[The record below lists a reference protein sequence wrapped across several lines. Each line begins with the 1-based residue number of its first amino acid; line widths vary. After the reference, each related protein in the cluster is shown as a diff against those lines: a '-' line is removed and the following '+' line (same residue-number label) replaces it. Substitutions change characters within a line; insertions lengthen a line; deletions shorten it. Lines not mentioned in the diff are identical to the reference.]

1 MASSLSFLL
10 LFSIFH
16 SLERSVLSSAIS
28 SDSISFNS
36 SLSGAQ
42 TIVSKGG
49 NFALGFFHLGNNSS
63 PNFYLGIWYYK
74 ISQFASVWVANREV
88 PISDPSSS
96 ELTISKE
103 GNLILTNQFKTHIWS
118 TNITSATSNYATV
131 AEILDT
137 GNLIL
142 RDGSEPSKVYWQ
154 SIDHPSDTWLP
165 GGKLGRNK
173 VTGERQRLTSWRN
186 SEDPAP
192 GIFSLETDPNGTS
205 QYFIFW
211 NRTKP
216 FWTSGEWNGEI
227 FAAVPEMTPHYI
239 YNFEYVNNANESY
252 FTYSLQDDKLI
263 SRLVLDLSGQ
273 IKELTWMEN
282 AQEWIL
288 FWSQPKQQCDV
299 YALCG
304 PFGRCDGNSFPY
316 CSCMKG
322 FSEASPS
329 DWALRDWSRGCKR
342 NTSLQCSSNS
352 TSLSGSEKKDK
363 FFLMSD
369 VSLPANP
376 HSLAVGSIEDC
387 ELACLKNCVCTAY
400 SYSGGCNVWY
410 GGLLDLQQNSSGET
424 LYLRLASSELPN
436 SGTKKGKT
444 IRVLLGSVLG
454 ILACIA
460 LVSSLGWLYNRR
472 HKITATK
479 SAEGNLIAFT
489 YNDLKRMTKN
499 FSEKLGGGSFGSV
512 AKGTLPDSTAIAVK
526 RFEGLLRIGE
536 KQFRNEVS
544 TIGTIQH
551 VNLVRLH
558 GFCSEGDNR
567 LLVYEYMPK
576 GSLDTQL
583 FRRNSVGTVL
593 DWKTRYQIALGA
605 AKGLAY
611 LHEKCRD
618 CIIHCDIKPEN
629 ILLDDLF
636 VPKVADFGL
645 AKLLGRDFSRVLTT
659 VRGTIGY
666 LAPEWISGVA
676 ITAKAD
682 VYSYGMVL
690 LEIISGRRNV
700 VNSEDGSASYFPLEA
715 VRKVNEGDVVSLLD
729 DRLKGEAEFDELDRA
744 CRAACWCIQDSEIYR
759 PSMGQVVQILEGVV
773 EVGFPPIP
781 RSLQLLAEKPGSM
794 GFFSELSS
802 LQSNPTQPES
812 TSSASSKG

>member
-74 ISQFASVWVANREV
+74 ISQFTSVWVANREA

-96 ELTISKE
+96 ELKISKE

-165 GGKLGRNK
+165 GASLG
-173 VTGERQRLTSWRN
+173 
-186 SEDPAP
+186 
-192 GIFSLETDPNGTS
+192 GTS

-304 PFGRCDGNSFPY
+304 PFGRCDENSFPY
-316 CSCMKG
+316 CSCVKG

-329 DWALRDWSRGCKR
+329 DWALSDWSRGCKR

-387 ELACLKNCVCTAY
+387 
-400 SYSGGCNVWY
+400 
-410 GGLLDLQQNSSGET
+410 LLDLQQNSSGET

-444 IRVLLGSVLG
+444 IRVVLGSVLG

-460 LVSSLGWLYNRR
+460 LVLSLGWLYNRR
-472 HKITATK
+472 HKITVTK

-558 GFCSEGDNR
+558 GFCSEGNNR